1 MLFARTYGS
10 VINESDPQNAWKYP
24 TGPLLDR
31 FGVPIGK
38 QTFGLEEFNFS
49 DFYLKQKWAY
59 IPCYG
64 SKKSYPRP
72 FVSEL
77 RLMYRIPGVTS
88 YCYKHYATLHNVKSL
103 TNEESRGIRNNIAPQ
118 LDQIYF
124 TNESQLFF
132 GNNYAEFQ
140 STIQSMLKSDLIA
153 NNTNNR
159 SFLVNVEYEKIEI
172 LENPIICRCS
182 GSYAS
187 NWYRNV
193 DINCTCS

>member
-1 MLFARTYGS
+1 MFFARTYGS
-10 VINESDPQNAWKYP
+10 VIHESVPQNAWRYP

-64 SKKSYPRP
+64 SARSYPRP

-77 RLMYRIPGVTS
+77 RLMYRIPSVTNF
-88 YCYKHYATLHNVKSL
+88 CYKHYATLHNVKSL
-103 TNEESRGIRNNIAPQ
+103 TNEVILGIRNNITSQ
-118 LDQIYF
+118 FDQIYY

-132 GNNYAEFQ
+132 GNNYPEFQ
-140 STIQSMLKSDLIA
+140 STIQNMLASDFIA

-159 SFLVNVEYEKIEI
+159 SFLINVQYEKIEI
-172 LENPIICRCS
+172 LENPIICRCG

-187 NWYRNV
+187 NWYTQV
-193 DINCTCS
+193 DINCTCN